1 MKCLMSSTSPSPIDH
16 PSTQN
21 SVLCL
26 TVALCCYLIVYYF
39 LGEHAHYNGGLGFD
53 GHFYGTLAQDV
64 PGVLAKR
71 IPDYYLDRILPS
83 IIISLSAKALG
94 FSLAGTDQV
103 VNAFHVYD
111 SALLVAA
118 SLAWVRLSRTLKL
131 SSEVAIIGW
140 ACLFLNWTVLKQYL
154 YFPVQT
160 DATALALGV
169 CVALCAIERRPY
181 LLAVTAFIASF
192 AWKTVMP
199 LTLLLILFP
208 YPISAQTPVKVPTRL
223 QTVVPIAGAVI
234 AAAAA
239 IYVTV
244 ILQHRLG
251 AGAAQV
257 DPTTLPLSVAILAL
271 YVYYVARSAPL
282 ARIVAPLRIE
292 GLGAIVFFAS
302 LWGLR
307 ALILSVMSE
316 HFGNG
321 QEIETL
327 STFVVSLFVLP
338 VAKPA
343 LFLMAMIVAFGPGF
357 ILLLWHLPRVMSAT
371 ASHSFGSIVL
381 VIVAMALAMNTE
393 SRQLVFFY
401 PLLIAFLCKALQEVG
416 PGRKFA
422 ITFVACSLLL
432 SKVYLPLNALGM
444 GAISSTE
451 ELDELG
457 DLLRFPWQWFFM
469 NLGVYMSWIAY
480 ATNLAM
486 IIGVVIVLFSVRPH
500 GASSATR

>member
-1 MKCLMSSTSPSPIDH
+1 MSSTSPSPIDH

-64 PGVLAKR
+64 PGVLAQR
-71 IPDYYLDRILPS
+71 IPEYYLDRILPS
-83 IIISLSAKALG
+83 MIVSLSAKALG
-94 FSLAGTDQV
+94 LSLAGTDQV
-103 VNAFHVYD
+103 VNAFQFYD
-111 SALLVAA
+111 SVLLVAA
-118 SLAWVRLSRTLKL
+118 SVAWMRLSRTLNL
-131 SSEVAIIGW
+131 NAEVAAVGW
-140 ACLFLNWTVLKQYL
+140 ACMFLNWTILKQYL

-160 DATALALGV
+160 DTTALALGA
-169 CVALCAIERRPY
+169 CAAICAIERRPY
-181 LLAVTAFIASF
+181 LLAITAFIASF

-199 LTLLLILFP
+199 MTLLLILFP
-208 YPISAQTPVKVPTRL
+208 YPIPAQTPVKAPTKL
-223 QTVVPIAGAVI
+223 DTVVPIAGAVI

-244 ILQHRLG
+244 ILQHQLG

-257 DPTTLPLSVAILAL
+257 DPTTLPLSLAILAF

-282 ARIVAPLRIE
+282 ARIVASLRIG

-321 QEIETL
+321 QEIATL
-327 STFVVSLFVLP
+327 STFVISLFVLP

-343 LFLMAMIVAFGPGF
+343 LFLIAMIVAFGPGF

-371 ASHSFGSIVL
+371 ASHSFGSVVL
-381 VIVAMALAMNTE
+381 VIVTMALALNTE
-393 SRQLVFFY
+393 CRQLVFLY

-422 ITFVACSLLL
+422 IAFMACSLLL
-432 SKVYLPLNALGM
+432 SKVYMPLNALGM

-451 ELDELG
+451 TLTDVN
-457 DLLRFPWQWFFM
+457 DLANFPWQWFFM
-469 NLGVYMSWIAY
+469 NLGLYMGWIAY
-480 ATNLAM
+480 ATNLALT
-486 IIGVVIVLFSVRPH
+486 IGVAIVLFSVRPH
-500 GASSATR
+500 RVGPATT